1 MKNNEKI
8 KALLW
13 ERRIPYWQIAD
24 VLNVHEN
31 TIGRLLRKPLTKD
44 MEEKM
49 LCAFNSIISAKEN
62 NS

>member
-31 TIGRLLRKPLTKD
+31 TIGRLLRRPLSRD
-44 MEEKM
+44 NEEKI
-49 LCAFNSIISAKEN
+49 LSAVDTITTKRKK
-62 NS
+62 

>member
-1 MKNNEKI
+1 MKNNKKI

-31 TIGRLLRKPLTKD
+31 TIGRLLRRPLSRD
-44 MEEKM
+44 NEEKI
-49 LCAFNSIISAKEN
+49 LSAVDTITTKRKK
-62 NS
+62 